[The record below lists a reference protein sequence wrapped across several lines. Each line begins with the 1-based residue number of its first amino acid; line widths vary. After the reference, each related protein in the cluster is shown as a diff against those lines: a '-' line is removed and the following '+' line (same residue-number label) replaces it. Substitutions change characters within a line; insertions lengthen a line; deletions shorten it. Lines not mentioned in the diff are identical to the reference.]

1 MDSEGPAIW
10 IADAHRDDGKR
21 FVVRA
26 DEKLTAF
33 MELERTI
40 YQFAVRSISGSWGL
54 RRLSFVACIAIVN
67 DFTCPF
73 RDGNEPTG
81 LQNTWLVVNQ
91 LEQHEPAV
99 CGRRRREAFRYLKPA
114 DSARSMLPI
123 KNRQCMLST
132 DSLASHNSPVC
143 SCVSM
148 TLPDV
153 NGMSFTAARAIE
165 IDVHTPFGY

>member
-1 MDSEGPAIW
+1 M
-10 IADAHRDDGKR
+10 
-21 FVVRA
+21 RA
-26 DEKLTAF
+26 DEKRTAF
-33 MELERTI
+33 LELERTI

-67 DFTCPF
+67 DFTCSF
-73 RDGNEPTG
+73 RDDNEPIG

-99 CGRRRREAFRYLKPA
+99 RGRQRREAFLYLKPA
-114 DSARSMLPI
+114 DSARSMLLI
-123 KNRQCMLST
+123 KNRLCLLST
-132 DSLASHNSPVC
+132 DDPLASRNSPAC

-153 NGMSFTAARAIE
+153 NGMSFTTVRAIE
-165 IDVHTPFGY
+165 IDVHTLWILITQPAAS